1 MCRECGHR
9 TASPARHEAHLTS
22 PRHIHSFRWQ
32 AYQDPRRRAMWLRL
46 WAAEEERAR
55 QGEQTALLQDIQ
67 EWDELEFIAVKDGV
81 YYYRFPADQGEN
93 CKPAVDS

>member
-55 QGEQTALLQDIQ
+55 ELRHMEESFRQLKVSDLL
-67 EWDELEFIAVKDGV
+67 A
-81 YYYRFPADQGEN
+81 
-93 CKPAVDS
+93 